1 MKSPDPRLSR
11 REVEALPEDEYFWAL
26 MEPAWD
32 DAGAGTPGQ
41 RLLAV
46 TTYFVRDVEN
56 GGHHQALWNRD
67 ADELAEV
74 VAAFER
80 LGAAGHAEVVR
91 RASDLLLG
99 KDPPRN
105 HDLRRALL
113 GRHDR
118 EWIDDHVGPFDERMY
133 DETKLHP
140 HFRAYIAA
148 HPDEFFRD

>member
-1 MKSPDPRLSR
+1 MEFSDPRRSR

-26 MEPAWD
+26 MEPAWG
-32 DAGAGTPGQ
+32 DAAGGTPGQ

-56 GGHHQALWNRD
+56 GGHHQAIGNRD

-80 LGAAGHAEVVR
+80 LGAAGHAEIVR
-91 RASDLLLG
+91 HASELLLG
-99 KDPPRN
+99 RNPP
-105 HDLRRALL
+105 HDFDLRRALL
-113 GRHDR
+113 DRHDG
-118 EWIDDHVGPFDERMY
+118 EWIDDHIGPLDERMY

-140 HFRAYIAA
+140 NFRAYIAA